1 MNNLYVEQQQQ
12 AFLRCKTEFED
23 THRYRPETPL
33 GCFTLIW
40 QRKHSAKLMVDGL
53 PMKLQEGQVLA
64 LGFENRI
71 DFTPAEGT
79 VIIEFNRDF
88 YCVIDHD
95 KVVSCSGI
103 LFWGAKGA
111 EALTLGEV
119 ETEQLEGLLLLF
131 AEEFKSEDNLQGEM
145 LRILLKRM
153 IIILTRL
160 AKKQLYSRLN
170 YAETDL
176 DAVRTYS
183 RLVDVNYRQLHTVTE
198 YAAMMNKSPKTL
210 SNLFHLFY
218 SKTPLQV
225 IHERI
230 TLEAKRMLMF
240 TDKSTKEIG
249 FDLGFDDASKFSRF
263 FKTQTGHSPTG
274 FKEGLLKTEPREE
287 LVS

>member
-1 MNNLYVEQQQQ
+1 M
-12 AFLRCKTEFED
+12 A
-23 THRYRPETPL
+23 
-33 GCFTLIW
+33 
-40 QRKHSAKLMVDGL
+40 DGL
-53 PMKLQEGQVLA
+53 PMKLKEGQVLA

-71 DFTPAEGT
+71 DFAPTDGT

-95 KVVSCSGI
+95 KVVSCSGL
-103 LFWGAKGA
+103 LFLGAKGA
-111 EALTLGEV
+111 EALILGEV

-160 AKKQLYSRLN
+160 AKKQLYARLS

-183 RLVDVNYRQLHTVTE
+183 RLVDVNYRRLHTVTE

-240 TDKSTKEIG
+240 TDKSAKEIG
-249 FDLGFDDASKFSRF
+249 YELGFDDASKFSRF

-274 FKEGLLKTEPREE
+274 FKDGLLKTESREE